1 MVGRLG
7 SGGNVGFGRDG
18 WSVGQVGNVGF
29 GRDGWSVGQV
39 GNVGR
44 GRLGI
49 GGKGGHVS
57 FEKFGSE
64 VRGGNC
70 RRWRA
75 ALAILMFEIAE
86 AMKKVRMEH
95 LKDAIVMRVFLYTLR
110 KSVNFVAVRENQ
122 HLCHPESAL
131 NLDSFKVNNSIC

>member
-1 MVGRLG
+1 MIKEGMQGKLGQKESSTAGRIDLDKKAEAVKGVLLAFGKTIKLG

-39 GNVGR
+39 GNVGFGRDGWSVDQVGNVGR

-49 GGKGGHVS
+49 GGKGGNVS

-75 ALAILMFEIAE
+75 
-86 AMKKVRMEH
+86 
-95 LKDAIVMRVFLYTLR
+95 D
-110 KSVNFVAVRENQ
+110 
-122 HLCHPESAL
+122 
-131 NLDSFKVNNSIC
+131 